1 MMFFYHRS
9 LLIIKFKIRYFFEVF
24 HMIFVIVQLF
34 LYICSRFWK
43 DARVAEE
50 ARLESACTPKGYP
63 GFESLSFR
71 RKQSKPPSGGLLV
84 LHCLQSTLL
93 CIRK

>member
-1 MMFFYHRS
+1 M
-9 LLIIKFKIRYFFEVF
+9 K
-24 HMIFVIVQLF
+24 FVIIQLF

-71 RKQSKPPSGGLLV
+71 S
-84 LHCLQSTLL
+84 
-93 CIRK
+93 